1 MKVLITGGTGFVGS
15 HLVEYLLGKGCNIT
29 ILTRDKAKVAGGV
42 EAISDIDEIKPS
54 KKIDV
59 IVNLAGAPISKRWS
73 EKYKQ
78 ELIDSRVNTTKGII
92 SLIKKLKHKP
102 ELLISASAIGYYGSQ
117 DDTPL
122 YENSPPLN
130 EFTHQ
135 LCKKWENEALKA
147 EKIGVRV
154 CITRLGVVLGK
165 NDGALKQMIYPFKL
179 GLGGKIGSGEQY
191 FSWVH
196 IDDVIAAF
204 IFLVENKNQTG
215 IYNVTAP
222 NPVSNTEFTK
232 ALGRQLKRLTLFP
245 MPTFVVKLLFGEKG
259 ETLLLNGQRVVPNK
273 LKKAGFRFKYPKI
286 NEALGN
292 IVK

>member
-1 MKVLITGGTGFVGS
+1 MNVLITGGTGFVGS
-15 HLVEYLLGKGCNIT
+15 YLVEYLLGKGCNIT
-29 ILTRDKAKVAGGV
+29 ILTRDKAKVAAGL
-42 EAISDIDEIKPS
+42 EAVSDIDEIKPS

-59 IVNLAGAPISKRWS
+59 IINLAGAPISKKWS

-78 ELIDSRVNTTKGII
+78 ELIASRINSTKDII
-92 SLIKKLKHKP
+92 SLIKKLKQKP
-102 ELLISASAIGYYGSQ
+102 DVLISASAIGYYGSQ

-122 YENSPPLN
+122 NEEAHPRN

-147 EKIGVRV
+147 EKLGVRV

-165 NDGALKQMIYPFKL
+165 NGGALKQMLPPFKIS
-179 GLGGKIGSGEQY
+179 LGGKIGSGKQY

-196 IDDVIAAF
+196 IDDVISAF
-204 IFLVENKNQTG
+204 IFLIENKKQTG

-232 ALGRQLKRLTLFP
+232 ALGRKLKRPTLFP
-245 MPTFVVKLLFGEKG
+245 MPEFVVKLLFGEMG

-273 LKKAGFRFKYPKI
+273 LGKADFKFKYPKI
-286 NEALGN
+286 NEALGS